1 MDSHKLARTTDPES
15 SHMAAREHVE
25 SGRNESQKDIVLMW
39 LSRMHISLIPEL
51 RKRGVTSMELAWF
64 SELDRYMVAR
74 RLADLK
80 AEGKVIQSPREEMRR
95 CLVSCRLA
103 VTWRL
108 A

>member
-1 MDSHKLARTTDPES
+1 MDSHKLARTTDPAS

-25 SGRNESQKDIVLMW
+25 SGRNESQKEAALRLMQLALW
-39 LSRMHISLIPEL
+39 AKSLPI
-51 RKRGVTSMELAWF
+51 TSMELAAMF
-64 SELDRYMVAR
+64 KAERYTVAR

-80 AEGKVIQSPREEMRR
+80 ADGKVIQSPRDQMRKCR
-95 CLVSCRLA
+95 VSGRLA